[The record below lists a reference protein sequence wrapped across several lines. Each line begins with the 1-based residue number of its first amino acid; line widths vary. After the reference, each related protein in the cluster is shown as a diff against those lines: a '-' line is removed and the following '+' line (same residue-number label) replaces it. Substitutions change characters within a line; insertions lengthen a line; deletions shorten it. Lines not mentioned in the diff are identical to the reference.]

1 MEPSAILADV
11 TALSAILDVSTAPV
25 PIFAAVTAPSA
36 TAEAVPVKSP
46 VTSPVT
52 VAVSTPVTVA
62 PALVVSNF
70 STPL

>member
-1 MEPSAILADV
+1 M

-25 PIFAAVTAPSA
+25 AILAEVTAASA
-36 TAEAVPVKSP
+36 TADAVPVKSP

-70 STPL
+70 LTLRYR